1 MILKLGLKESIDY
14 SKFISSKILYSNQ
27 LVENYLAKIT
37 DIYLIKHYIKKVI
50 VLDGDNTLWSG
61 ILGDEG
67 TYKISKKNNTFL
79 GKIFLDIQKRLK
91 NLKNS
96 GVLLVLC
103 SKNNFKSVEK
113 LFKLK

>member
-37 DIYLIKHYIKKVI
+37 GYILNKTLYKKKVI

-67 TYKISKKNNTFL
+67 TYKISKKIT
-79 GKIFLDIQKRLK
+79 
-91 NLKNS
+91 
-96 GVLLVLC
+96 
-103 SKNNFKSVEK
+103 
-113 LFKLK
+113 LF